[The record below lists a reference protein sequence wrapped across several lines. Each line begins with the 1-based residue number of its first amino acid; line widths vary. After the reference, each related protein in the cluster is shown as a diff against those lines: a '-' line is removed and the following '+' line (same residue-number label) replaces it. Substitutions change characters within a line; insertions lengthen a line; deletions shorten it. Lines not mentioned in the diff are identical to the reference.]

1 MKKIIAFLNQW
12 IFLFLLWLAFTTSLE
27 LQELVIGFFVSLF
40 VTIITNSLVSWGNF
54 ILFNPIRL
62 FYFLVYIPVFIW
74 AMIKANLDV
83 AWRVIQPKIPLN
95 PGIVKLKTDLD
106 SDIGKLLLTNSIT
119 LTPGTISFQVN
130 NNDLY
135 IHWIDVK
142 SQNKQEQKKEIF
154 EGFEKILK
162 KVTE

>member
-1 MKKIIAFLNQW
+1 MKKILAFLNQW
-12 IFLFLLWLAFTTSLE
+12 IFLFLLWLAFTTSLQ
-27 LQELVIGFFVSLF
+27 LQELITGFFVSLF
-40 VTIITNSLVSWGNF
+40 VTIITISLVPWGNF
-54 ILFNPIRL
+54 ILFNPVRL

-83 AWRVIQPKIPLN
+83 AWRVVQPKIPLN

-130 NNDLY
+130 NKDLY
-135 IHWIDVK
+135 IHWIDVNT
-142 SQNKQEQKKEIF
+142 QNKQEQKKEIF
-154 EGFEKILK
+154 ESFEKILK